1 MKTTFDVLEKIIAEK
16 ESGNLEFK
24 EARNSY
30 SFETL
35 LEYCCAIANEGGGRL
50 LLGITDRRPR
60 RVVGTHAFQNLDGL
74 RHDILQALKLRVDCE
89 EVQHPK
95 GRVIIF
101 HVPSRP
107 FGMAVHRSG
116 RYLMRSGSS
125 IVPMSPDRLRAIHD
139 EIDPDFS
146 ALVCKGATVSD
157 LDEKAIDRL
166 RRMWMKRSGNSAL
179 ANISTEQLLR
189 DCDLMHGKS
198 LSNAAVI
205 LLGSNEA
212 IRNYVSQAEVVYEYR
227 ATENSIDYQ
236 LRREFKAGFLLIL
249 DGLWNEVNKRNYV
262 QTYREGLF
270 AYEIPTFNEVAVREA
285 ILNAVSH
292 RDYRLGGSVFLRQF
306 PTRLEIISP
315 GGLPSGITTENI
327 LDRQAPRNRKIAEL
341 LSKCGLVERSGQG
354 MNRIVENAIRE
365 SKRRPDFNGTDDYQ
379 VSLTLSGE
387 VQDTNFLRFLEKV
400 GEDRLSSFTT
410 QDFLAVDLLHKDER
424 IPEALKPRVRALME
438 EGIVERVGS
447 GRGVRYMLSGRF

>member
-1 MKTTFDVLEKIIAEK
+1 
-16 ESGNLEFK
+16 
-24 EARNSY
+24 
-30 SFETL
+30 
-35 LEYCCAIANEGGGRL
+35 
-50 LLGITDRRPR
+50 
-60 RVVGTHAFQNLDGL
+60 
-74 RHDILQALKLRVDCE
+74 
-89 EVQHPK
+89 
-95 GRVIIF
+95 
-101 HVPSRP
+101 
-107 FGMAVHRSG
+107 
-116 RYLMRSGSS
+116 
-125 IVPMSPDRLRAIHD
+125 MSPDRLRAIHD

-447 GRGVRYMLSGRF
+447 GRGVRYMLSGRFYEFVGKPGAYTRKRGLDRETNKALLVQHLHRSGGTGARLQELQEVLPSLSRYQIQTLLRELKRELKVHVIGLRKSGMWFSGPERMMKPFKVVSQDS